1 MRAVQQAEE
10 ALGPPRSLHSLAR
23 SALQTICKLPTTE
36 PQDLDDY
43 FPAWVQYVAAH
54 EKNTEIIGCGLTHA
68 RAQFLSDQRDANRGG
83 APRCD
88 FFFYRT
94 DGTACRVHPG
104 RRPKDGARILEVPAP

>member
-1 MRAVQQAEE
+1 M
-10 ALGPPRSLHSLAR
+10 GPPRSLHSLAR
-23 SALQTICKLPTTE
+23 SALQTICNLPTTE

-43 FPAWVQYVAAH
+43 FPWVQYVAAH
-54 EKNTEIIGCGLTHA
+54 EKNTDIIGCGLTHA
-68 RAQFLSDQRDANRGG
+68 RAEFLPSWHDANRGG

-104 RRPKDGARILEVPAP
+104 RRPKDDARILEVPAP